1 MSETDWPPPPLPR
14 LTLCDA
20 RCVSTPP
27 GVGDEITVEKG
38 GTKEDMRYMLDLEEE
53 EEEEK
58 GLFKANAVK

>member
-1 MSETDWPPPPLPR
+1 MRVDT
-14 LTLCDA
+14 A
-20 RCVSTPP
+20 R
-27 GVGDEITVEKG
+27 GTVEKG